1 MKKSLLVFVL
11 HLIIVMQSDAQ
22 QLNFLWTTDSTMRI
36 PESVYHDEKTGKI
49 YVANIEGK
57 GAWDKDGKGSISIIT
72 ASGKILS
79 PYWVT
84 GLHAPKGMGMFQD
97 FLIVADVDSV
107 VIIEPTRAQ
116 IVKKIYIEGAQALND
131 LTVDKRGNIYVSDS
145 KTKKIH
151 MIDGLKL
158 DVSLYVDGLKGPNGV
173 LFVDRTLYYVDA
185 GGFYKVVGKDRQ
197 KVLIVDGLEGG
208 TDGIEQI
215 DEENF
220 LISCW
225 SGTIYH
231 VNLKGEKKLLLD
243 TRGQQLNAADLGY
256 DKKRKIVYV
265 PTFYRNTVMA
275 YELKY

>member
-1 MKKSLLVFVL
+1 MKNLLSTFLFLIVVSNQSKAQSLNL
-11 HLIIVMQSDAQ
+11 
-22 QLNFLWTTDSTMRI
+22 LWTSDSSLRV

-49 YVANIEGK
+49 YVSNIEGK
-57 GAWDKDGKGSISIIT
+57 GAWDKDGRGSISILT

-116 IVKKIYIEGAQALND
+116 VVKKIYIEGAQALND

-173 LFVDRTLYYVDA
+173 LLVDRTLYFVDA
-185 GGFYKVVGKDRQ
+185 GGFYKVTKDKQ

-208 TDGIEQI
+208 TDGIEPI

-220 LISCW
+220 LISGW

-243 TRGQQLNAADLGY
+243 TRGQQISAADLGY
-256 DKKRKIVYV
+256 DKKKKIVYV
-265 PTFYRNTVMA
+265 PTFYKNMVMA
-275 YELKY
+275 YQLTY

>member
-1 MKKSLLVFVL
+1 MSKNVFVAL
-11 HLIIVMQSDAQ
+11 CLICAVNVTKAQS
-22 QLNFLWTTDSTMRI
+22 LNLLWSTDSTMRV
-36 PESVYHDEKTGKI
+36 PESVFHDEKTGKI
-49 YVANIEGK
+49 YVSNIEGK
-57 GAWDKDGKGSISIIT
+57 GAWDKDGRGSISIIT

-97 FLIVADVDSV
+97 FLLVADVDSV

-116 IVKKIYIEGAQALND
+116 VVKKIYIEGAQALND

-158 DVSLYVDGLKGPNGV
+158 NVSLYLDGLKGPNGV

-185 GGFYKVVGKDRQ
+185 GGFYKAGKDKQ
-197 KVLIVDGLEGG
+197 KILIVDGLEGG

-243 TRGQQLNAADLGY
+243 TRSGQINAADIGY
-256 DKKRKIVYV
+256 DKKKKIVYV
-265 PTFYRNTVMA
+265 PTFYKNTVMA
-275 YELKY
+275 YQLAQ

>member
-1 MKKSLLVFVL
+1 MKKCLFVITLMLL
-11 HLIIVMQSDAQ
+11 MATQSTAQ
-22 QLNFLWTTDSTMRI
+22 KLDLLWSTDSTLRV
-36 PESVYHDEKTGKI
+36 PESVYHDAKTGRI

-57 GAWDKDGKGSISIIT
+57 GAWEKDGRGSISIIT
-72 ASGKILS
+72 STGKILS

-97 FLIVADVDSV
+97 FLIVADIDSV
-107 VIIEPTRAQ
+107 VIIEPVKAQ

-131 LTVDKRGNIYVSDS
+131 LSVDKRGNIYVSDS

-151 MIDGLKL
+151 LIDGVNLK
-158 DVSLYVDGLKGPNGV
+158 VSLYLDGLKGPNGV
-173 LFVDRTLYYVDA
+173 LFVDRTLYYVDG
-185 GGFYKVVGKDRQ
+185 GGFYKVGKDKQ
-197 KVLIVDGLEGG
+197 KILIVGELEGG

-243 TRGQQLNAADLGY
+243 TRSGQVNAADIGY
-256 DKKRKIVYV
+256 DKKKNIVYV
-265 PTFYRNTVMA
+265 PTFYKNSVMA
-275 YELKY
+275 YQLSQ

>member
-1 MKKSLLVFVL
+1 MIKNLFIALSLICAVSVTK
-11 HLIIVMQSDAQ
+11 AQ
-22 QLNFLWTTDSTMRI
+22 NLNLLWSTDSTMRV
-36 PESVYHDEKTGKI
+36 PESVFHDEKTGKI
-49 YVANIEGK
+49 YVSNIEGK

-84 GLHAPKGMGMFQD
+84 GLHAPKGMAMFQE
-97 FLIVADVDSV
+97 FLLVADVDSV

-158 DVSLYVDGLKGPNGV
+158 DVSLYLDGLKGPNGV

-185 GGFYKVVGKDRQ
+185 GGFYKAGKDKQ
-197 KVLIVDGLEGG
+197 KILIVDGLEGG

-243 TRGQQLNAADLGY
+243 TRTGQVNAADIGY
-256 DKKRKIVYV
+256 DKKKKIVYV
-265 PTFYRNTVMA
+265 PTFYKNTVMA
-275 YELKY
+275 YQLSQ

>member
-1 MKKSLLVFVL
+1 MRKNLFIALCLICAVNVTKAQSLNL
-11 HLIIVMQSDAQ
+11 
-22 QLNFLWTTDSTMRI
+22 LWSTDSTMRV

-49 YVANIEGK
+49 YVSNIEGK
-57 GAWDKDGKGSISIIT
+57 GAWDKDGRGSISIIT

-79 PYWVT
+79 PFWVT

-158 DVSLYVDGLKGPNGV
+158 DVSLYIDGLKGPNGV

-185 GGFYKVVGKDRQ
+185 GGFYKVAKDKQ

-208 TDGIEQI
+208 ADGIEQI

-220 LISCW
+220 LVSCW

-243 TRGQQLNAADLGY
+243 TRSGQINAADIGY

-265 PTFYRNTVMA
+265 PTFYKNNVMA
-275 YELKY
+275 YQFAQ

>member
-1 MKKSLLVFVL
+1 MMLLMVTQVA
-11 HLIIVMQSDAQ
+11 AQ
-22 QLNFLWTTDSTMRI
+22 KLDLLWSTDSTLRT

-49 YVANIEGK
+49 YVSNIEGK
-57 GAWDKDGKGSISIIT
+57 GAWDKDGRGSISIIT

-185 GGFYKVVGKDRQ
+185 GGFYKVAKDKQ
-197 KVLIVDGLEGG
+197 KILIVDGLEGG
-208 TDGIEQI
+208 ADGIEQI

-220 LISCW
+220 LVSCW
-225 SGTIYH
+225 SGTVYH

-243 TRGQQLNAADLGY
+243 TRSSQINAADIGY
-256 DKKRKIVYV
+256 DKKKKIVYV
-265 PTFYRNTVMA
+265 PTFYKNTVMA
-275 YELKY
+275 YQFAQ

>member
-1 MKKSLLVFVL
+1 MSKNLFIALCLICVVNVTKAQNLNLLW
-11 HLIIVMQSDAQ
+11 S
-22 QLNFLWTTDSTMRI
+22 TDSTLRT
-36 PESVYHDEKTGKI
+36 PESVFHDEKTGKI
-49 YVANIEGK
+49 YVSNIEGK
-57 GAWDKDGKGSISIIT
+57 GAWDKDGRGSISIIT

-97 FLIVADVDSV
+97 FLLVADVDSV

-185 GGFYKVVGKDRQ
+185 GGFYKVAKDKQ
-197 KVLIVDGLEGG
+197 KILIVDGLEGG

-220 LISCW
+220 LVSCW

-231 VNLKGEKKLLLD
+231 VNLKGEKKLLID
-243 TRGQQLNAADLGY
+243 TRSGQINAADIGY
-256 DKKRKIVYV
+256 DKKKKIVYV
-265 PTFYRNTVMA
+265 PTFYKNTVMA
-275 YELKY
+275 YQLVL

>member
-1 MKKSLLVFVL
+1 MKNLLSTFL
-11 HLIIVMQSDAQ
+11 FLIIVSNQSNAQ
-22 QLNFLWTTDSTMRI
+22 SLNLLWTSDSSLRV

-49 YVANIEGK
+49 YVSNIEGK
-57 GAWDKDGKGSISIIT
+57 GAWDKDGRGSISILT

-116 IVKKIYIEGAQALND
+116 VVKKIYIEGAQALND

-173 LFVDRTLYYVDA
+173 LFVDRTLYFVDA
-185 GGFYKVVGKDRQ
+185 GGFYKVTKDRQ

-208 TDGIEQI
+208 TDGIEPI

-220 LISCW
+220 LISGW

-243 TRGQQLNAADLGY
+243 TRGQQISAADLGY
-256 DKKRKIVYV
+256 DKKKKIVYV
-265 PTFYRNTVMA
+265 PTFYKNTVMA
-275 YELKY
+275 YQLTY

>member
-1 MKKSLLVFVL
+1 MSKNLFIALCLICVVNVTKAQNLNLLW
-11 HLIIVMQSDAQ
+11 S
-22 QLNFLWTTDSTMRI
+22 TDSTLRT
-36 PESVYHDEKTGKI
+36 PESVFHDEKTGKI
-49 YVANIEGK
+49 YVSNIEGK
-57 GAWDKDGKGSISIIT
+57 GAWDKDGRGSISIIT

-185 GGFYKVVGKDRQ
+185 GGFYKVAKDKQ
-197 KVLIVDGLEGG
+197 KILIVDGLEGG

-220 LISCW
+220 LVSCW
-225 SGTIYH
+225 SGTVYH

-243 TRGQQLNAADLGY
+243 TRSSQINAADIGY
-256 DKKRKIVYV
+256 DKKKKIVYV
-265 PTFYRNTVMA
+265 PTFYKNSVMA
-275 YELKY
+275 YQLAQ

>member
-1 MKKSLLVFVL
+1 MKQFFLTGVYLLCLSFASNAQSLT
-11 HLIIVMQSDAQ
+11 M
-22 QLNFLWTTDSTMRI
+22 LWSTDTSLRV
-36 PESVYHDEKTGKI
+36 PESVYLDVKTERI
-49 YVANIEGK
+49 YVTNIEGK
-57 GAWDKDGKGSISIIT
+57 GAWDKDGRGSISIIT
-72 ASGKILS
+72 SSGKILS

-107 VIIEPTRAQ
+107 VIIEPLRAQ

-158 DVSLYVDGLKGPNGV
+158 NVSLYLDGLKGPNGV
-173 LFVDRTLYYVDA
+173 LFADRSLYYVDTN
-185 GGFYKVVGKDRQ
+185 GFYKVGKDKQ
-197 KVLIVDGLEGG
+197 KILIADGLEGG

-220 LISCW
+220 LVSCW
-225 SGTIYH
+225 SGTVWH

-243 TRGQQLNAADLGY
+243 TRSTQTNAAYIGY
-256 DKKRKIVYV
+256 DKKKKIVYV
-265 PTFYRNTVMA
+265 PTFYKNSVMA
-275 YELKY
+275 YQLTQ

>member
-1 MKKSLLVFVL
+1 MIKNVFVAL
-11 HLIIVMQSDAQ
+11 NLICAVSVTEAQ
-22 QLNFLWTTDSTMRI
+22 NLNLLWSTDSTMRV
-36 PESVYHDEKTGKI
+36 PESVFHDEKTGKI
-49 YVANIEGK
+49 YVSNIEGK

-84 GLHAPKGMGMFQD
+84 GLHAPKGMAMFQE
-97 FLIVADVDSV
+97 FLLVADVDSV

-116 IVKKIYIEGAQALND
+116 IVKKVYIEGAQALND

-158 DVSLYVDGLKGPNGV
+158 DVSLYLDGLKGPNGV

-185 GGFYKVVGKDRQ
+185 GGFYKAGKDKQ
-197 KVLIVDGLEGG
+197 KILIVDGLEGG

-243 TRGQQLNAADLGY
+243 TRTGQVNAADIGY
-256 DKKRKIVYV
+256 DKKKKIVYV
-265 PTFYRNTVMA
+265 PTFYKNTVMA
-275 YELKY
+275 YQLSQ

>member
-1 MKKSLLVFVL
+1 MKKCLFAITLMLL
-11 HLIIVMQSDAQ
+11 MATQSTAQ
-22 QLNFLWTTDSTMRI
+22 KLDLLWSTDSTLRV
-36 PESVYHDEKTGKI
+36 PESVYHDVKTGRI

-57 GAWDKDGKGSISIIT
+57 GAWEKDGRGSMSIIT
-72 ASGKILS
+72 SSGKIIS

-97 FLIVADVDSV
+97 FLIVADIDSV
-107 VIIEPTRAQ
+107 VIIEPVRAQ

-131 LTVDKRGNIYVSDS
+131 LSVDKRGNIYVSDS

-151 MIDGLKL
+151 LIDGVNLK
-158 DVSLYVDGLKGPNGV
+158 VSLYLDGLKGPNGV
-173 LFVDRTLYYVDA
+173 LFVDRTLYYVDG
-185 GGFYKVVGKDRQ
+185 GGFYKVGKDKQ
-197 KVLIVDGLEGG
+197 KILIVGELEGG

-243 TRGQQLNAADLGY
+243 TRSGQVNAADIGY
-256 DKKRKIVYV
+256 DKKKNIVYV
-265 PTFYRNTVMA
+265 PTFYKNSVMA
-275 YELKY
+275 YQLSQ

>member
-1 MKKSLLVFVL
+1 MKQIILAGIFLLGQSISSNGQSLVP
-11 HLIIVMQSDAQ
+11 
-22 QLNFLWTTDSTMRI
+22 LWSTDSTLRV
-36 PESVYHDEKTGKI
+36 PESVYHDAKTERI

-57 GAWDKDGKGSISIIT
+57 GAWEKDGRGSISIIT
-72 ASGKILS
+72 SSGKILS

-97 FLIVADVDSV
+97 FLIVADIDSV
-107 VIIEPTRAQ
+107 VIIEPLRAQ
-116 IVKKIYIEGAQALND
+116 VVKKIFIEGAQALND

-151 MIDGLKL
+151 IIDGLKL
-158 DVSLYVDGLKGPNGV
+158 NVSLYLDGLKGPNGV

-185 GGFYKVVGKDRQ
+185 GGFYKVGKD
-197 KVLIVDGLEGG
+197 KEKILIVEGLEGG

-243 TRGQQLNAADLGY
+243 TRSGQVNAADIGY
-256 DKKRKIVYV
+256 DKKKKIVYV
-265 PTFYRNTVMA
+265 PTFYKNSVMA
-275 YELKY
+275 YQLSQ

>member
-1 MKKSLLVFVL
+1 MKQFILAGAFLLGLTVASKAQSLVP
-11 HLIIVMQSDAQ
+11 
-22 QLNFLWTTDSTMRI
+22 LWSTDSTLRV
-36 PESVYHDEKTGKI
+36 PESVYHDAKTERI

-57 GAWDKDGKGSISIIT
+57 GAWEKDGRGSISIIT
-72 ASGKILS
+72 SSGKILS

-97 FLIVADVDSV
+97 FLIVADIDSV
-107 VIIEPTRAQ
+107 VIIEPIRAQ
-116 IVKKIYIEGAQALND
+116 VVKKIYIEGAQALND

-151 MIDGLKL
+151 IIDGLKL
-158 DVSLYVDGLKGPNGV
+158 NVSLYLDGLKGPNGV

-185 GGFYKVVGKDRQ
+185 GGFYKVGKD
-197 KVLIVDGLEGG
+197 KEKILIVEGLEGG

-243 TRGQQLNAADLGY
+243 TRSGQVNAADIGY
-256 DKKRKIVYV
+256 DKKKKIVYV
-265 PTFYRNTVMA
+265 PTFYKNSVMA
-275 YELKY
+275 YQLAQ

>member
-1 MKKSLLVFVL
+1 MKKLVCVFLLFMFFLQVNG
-11 HLIIVMQSDAQ
+11 QR
-22 QLNFLWTTDSTMRI
+22 LNLLWTTDTTLQI
-36 PESVYHDEKTGKI
+36 PESVFHDAKTGKI

-57 GAWDKDGKGSISIIT
+57 GAWDKDGKGSISILT

-79 PYWVT
+79 PFWVT

-107 VIIEPTRAQ
+107 VIIEPIRAQ
-116 IVKKIYIEGAQALND
+116 VVKKIYIEGAQALND

-151 MIDGLKL
+151 MINGLKL
-158 DVSLYVDGLKGPNGV
+158 NVSLYLDGLKGPNGV
-173 LFVDRTLYYVDA
+173 LFVDRMLYYVDA
-185 GGFYKVVGKDRQ
+185 GGFYKVSKDKQ
-197 KVLIVDGLEGG
+197 KILIVDGLEGG

-225 SGTIYH
+225 SGTVYH

-243 TRGQQLNAADLGY
+243 TRKEQINAADIGY
-256 DKKRKIVYV
+256 DQKKKILYV
-265 PTFYRNTVMA
+265 PTFYKNSVMA
-275 YELKY
+275 YQLEL

>member
-1 MKKSLLVFVL
+1 MKKCLFAITLMLL
-11 HLIIVMQSDAQ
+11 MATQSTAQ
-22 QLNFLWTTDSTMRI
+22 KLDLLWSTDSTLRV
-36 PESVYHDEKTGKI
+36 PESVYHDAKTGRI

-57 GAWDKDGKGSISIIT
+57 GAWEKDGRGSISIIT
-72 ASGKILS
+72 SSGKIIS

-97 FLIVADVDSV
+97 FLIVADIDSV
-107 VIIEPTRAQ
+107 VIIEPVRAQ

-131 LTVDKRGNIYVSDS
+131 LSVDKRGNIYVSDS

-151 MIDGLKL
+151 LIDGVNLK
-158 DVSLYVDGLKGPNGV
+158 VSLYLDGLKGPNGV
-173 LFVDRTLYYVDA
+173 LFVDRTLYYVDG
-185 GGFYKVVGKDRQ
+185 GGFYKVGKDKQ
-197 KVLIVDGLEGG
+197 KILIVGELEGG

-243 TRGQQLNAADLGY
+243 TRSGQVNAADIGY
-256 DKKRKIVYV
+256 DKKKNIVYV
-265 PTFYRNTVMA
+265 PTFYKNSVMA
-275 YELKY
+275 YQLSQ

>member
-1 MKKSLLVFVL
+1 MNRYLVLLVAMVL
-11 HLIIVMQSDAQ
+11 FSTVTQAQ
-22 QLNFLWTTDSTMRI
+22 KLEPLWSTDSTLRT

-49 YVANIEGK
+49 YVSNIEGK

-72 ASGKILS
+72 STGKILS

-97 FLIVADVDSV
+97 FLLVADVDSV

-116 IVKKIYIEGAQALND
+116 VVKKIYIEGAQALND

-158 DVSLYVDGLKGPNGV
+158 DVSLYVGDLKGPNGV

-185 GGFYKVVGKDRQ
+185 GSFYKLGRDKQ
-197 KVLIVDGLEGG
+197 KILVVDGLEGG

-220 LISCW
+220 IISCW
-225 SGTIYH
+225 SGTLYH
-231 VNLKGEKKLLLD
+231 VNLKGEKKLLVD
-243 TRGQQLNAADLGY
+243 TRSMQMNAADIGY
-256 DKKRKIVYV
+256 DKKKKIVYV
-265 PTFYRNTVMA
+265 PTFYKNSVVA
-275 YELKY
+275 YQLVL

>member
-1 MKKSLLVFVL
+1 MKNLFSSFLFLFIVSL
-11 HLIIVMQSDAQ
+11 QSKAQ
-22 QLNFLWTTDSTMRI
+22 SLNLLWTSDSTLRV

-49 YVANIEGK
+49 YVSNIEGK
-57 GAWDKDGKGSISIIT
+57 GAWDKDGRGSISILT

-116 IVKKIYIEGAQALND
+116 VVKKIYIEGAQALND

-173 LFVDRTLYYVDA
+173 LFVDRTLYFVDA
-185 GGFYKVVGKDRQ
+185 GGFYKVTKDKQ

-208 TDGIEQI
+208 TDGIEPI

-220 LISCW
+220 LISGW

-243 TRGQQLNAADLGY
+243 TRGQQISAADLGY
-256 DKKRKIVYV
+256 DKKKKIVYV
-265 PTFYRNTVMA
+265 PTFYKNMVMA
-275 YELKY
+275 YQLTY

>member
-1 MKKSLLVFVL
+1 MFFLQVNG
-11 HLIIVMQSDAQ
+11 QR
-22 QLNFLWTTDSTMRI
+22 LNLLWTTDTTLQI
-36 PESVYHDEKTGKI
+36 PESVFHDAKTGKI

-57 GAWDKDGKGSISIIT
+57 GAWDKDGKGSISILT

-79 PYWVT
+79 PFWVT

-107 VIIEPTRAQ
+107 VIIEPIRAQ
-116 IVKKIYIEGAQALND
+116 VVKKIYIEGAQALND

-151 MIDGLKL
+151 MINGLKL
-158 DVSLYVDGLKGPNGV
+158 NVSLYLDGLKGPNGV
-173 LFVDRTLYYVDA
+173 LFVDRMLYYVDA
-185 GGFYKVVGKDRQ
+185 GGFYKVGKDKQ
-197 KVLIVDGLEGG
+197 KILIVDGLEGG

-225 SGTIYH
+225 SGTVYH

-243 TRGQQLNAADLGY
+243 TRKEQINAADIGY
-256 DKKRKIVYV
+256 DQKKKILYV
-265 PTFYRNTVMA
+265 PTFYKNSVMA
-275 YELKY
+275 YQLEL

>member
-1 MKKSLLVFVL
+1 MIKNLFIALNLICAVSVTKAQSLNL
-11 HLIIVMQSDAQ
+11 
-22 QLNFLWTTDSTMRI
+22 LWSTDSTLRV

-49 YVANIEGK
+49 YVSNIEGK
-57 GAWDKDGKGSISIIT
+57 GAWDKDGRGSISIIT

-84 GLHAPKGMGMFQD
+84 GLHAPKGMAMFQD
-97 FLIVADVDSV
+97 FLLVADVDSV

-116 IVKKIYIEGAQALND
+116 IAKKIYIEGAQALND

-158 DVSLYVDGLKGPNGV
+158 NVTLYLDGLKGPNGV

-185 GGFYKVVGKDRQ
+185 GGFYKVTKDKQ
-197 KVLIVDGLEGG
+197 KILIVDGLEGS

-220 LISCW
+220 LVSCW

-231 VNLKGEKKLLLD
+231 INLKGEKKLLLD
-243 TRGQQLNAADLGY
+243 KRSGQINAADIGY
-256 DKKRKIVYV
+256 DKKKKIVYV
-265 PTFYRNTVMA
+265 PTFYKNTVMA
-275 YELKY
+275 YQLTQ

>member
-1 MKKSLLVFVL
+1 MMKNLLVTL
-11 HLIIVMQSDAQ
+11 CLICAVNITKAQS
-22 QLNFLWTTDSTMRI
+22 LNLFWSTDSTLRT

-49 YVANIEGK
+49 YVSNIEGK
-57 GAWDKDGKGSISIIT
+57 GAWDKDGRGSISIIT

-185 GGFYKVVGKDRQ
+185 GGFYKVTKDKQ
-197 KVLIVDGLEGG
+197 KILIVDGLEGG

-220 LISCW
+220 LVSCW

-243 TRGQQLNAADLGY
+243 TRSGQINAADIGY
-256 DKKRKIVYV
+256 DKKKKIVYV
-265 PTFYRNTVMA
+265 PTFYKNTVMA
-275 YELKY
+275 YQLVL